1 MKKLKLLGSSDVIDI
16 RYFRFF
22 TQNTV
27 QEIDTLVRYLHPII
41 CMLTD
46 LLTCG
51 TAQERSATVDQGCQD
66 G

>member
-27 QEIDTLVRYLHPII
+27 QEIDTLVRYFHPTN
-41 CMLTD
+41 MFLNWPP
-46 LLTCG
+46 
-51 TAQERSATVDQGCQD
+51 TAQERSATVDQGCQE